1 MDLDL
6 DNMREFG
13 IRSLRV
19 TCRKCLIE
27 GSVNVDEYPGE
38 TRVKWFAA
46 RVICQNCG
54 TTGDADVRPD
64 WSEQTIRMPKP

>member
-19 TCRKCLIE
+19 TCGKCLVE
-27 GSVNVDEYPGE
+27 QSVNVDEYPGE
-38 TRVKWFAA
+38 TRVRWFAA
-46 RVICQNCG
+46 RMICQNCG
-54 TTGDADVRPD
+54 TKGADVRPD
-64 WSEQTIRMPKP
+64 WSEQQMPKP